1 MVGLATFAQHVAV
14 SRGKDTPF
22 DQDTILRVTL
32 PIKIN
37 LDAIKKAEATEKQVF
52 ECLEFFSLSY
62 GAVSNAC
69 DKTKKE
75 SEGLLEKRCKAL
87 FLAANT
93 ARKILIRI
101 RNGGPATCK
110 AGEIATL
117 DEGFTAA
124 IEAHEALPEW
134 AFVQAGY
141 QMMRYELQRSGK
153 PKPRKKRKRRK

>member
-1 MVGLATFAQHVAV
+1 MVGLAAFAQHVAV

-69 DKTKKE
+69 DKTKKKVKACLK
-75 SEGLLEKRCKAL
+75 SAVKRF
-87 FLAANT
+87 FL
-93 ARKILIRI
+93 RQIQL
-101 RNGGPATCK
+101 
-110 AGEIATL
+110 
-117 DEGFTAA
+117 
-124 IEAHEALPEW
+124 
-134 AFVQAGY
+134 
-141 QMMRYELQRSGK
+141 GK
-153 PKPRKKRKRRK
+153 C